1 MKATLQFN
9 LDDPD
14 DSMAHLRCVKSTEIA
29 LALWTIRNKIA
40 YAVDTSD
47 SGMIDGY
54 EMLNEMADVLTE
66 HDINFDS
73 LIR

>member
-1 MKATLQFN
+1 MKAALQFN

-14 DSMAHLRCVKSTEIA
+14 DSMAHLRCVRSLEIT

-40 YAVDTSD
+40 YAVDTSEN
-47 SGMIDGY
+47 GMIDGY
-54 EMLNEMADVLTE
+54 ELLKEMADVLTE